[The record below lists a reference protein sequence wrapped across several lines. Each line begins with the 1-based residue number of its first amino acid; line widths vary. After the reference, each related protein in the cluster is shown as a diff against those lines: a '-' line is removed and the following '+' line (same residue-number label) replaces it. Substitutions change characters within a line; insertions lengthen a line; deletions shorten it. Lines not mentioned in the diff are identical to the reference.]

1 MTVHID
7 SDTPYSKAI
16 VHAVHAHHGQYR
28 HYSKQ
33 QYVHHV
39 IRVSEY
45 ITKHFDHRDDY
56 QALRV
61 IALLHDVLE
70 DTWMNE
76 ADLRDHYDDTVVNG
90 VKAITHD
97 KSLPSDERHRQ
108 YKEQLRR
115 GPDTAK
121 IVKLADIY
129 DNTHDVMPDEERYQV
144 YLEDS
149 KDLLQ
154 ALEVDDDVFQENKQN
169 LLSTLR
175 ARMIK
180 G

>member
-7 SDTPYSKAI
+7 NDTPYSKAI
-16 VHAVHAHHGQYR
+16 LHAFHAHHGQYR

-39 IRVSEY
+39 VRVSEY
-45 ITKHFDHRDDY
+45 ITEHFDHRDDY

-70 DTWMNE
+70 DTWMNDV
-76 ADLRDHYDDTVVNG
+76 DLRDHYDDTIVNG

-97 KSLPSDERHRQ
+97 KSLPKQERHKQ

-121 IVKLADIY
+121 IVKLADIH
-129 DNTHDVMPDEERYQV
+129 DNTHDVMPDEERYQS
-144 YLEDS
+144 YLADS
-149 KDLLQ
+149 KDLLE
-154 ALEVDDDVFQENKQN
+154 ALEVDDETFQNQKDY
-169 LLSTLR
+169 LLETIHDRLTQ
-175 ARMIK
+175 
-180 G
+180 